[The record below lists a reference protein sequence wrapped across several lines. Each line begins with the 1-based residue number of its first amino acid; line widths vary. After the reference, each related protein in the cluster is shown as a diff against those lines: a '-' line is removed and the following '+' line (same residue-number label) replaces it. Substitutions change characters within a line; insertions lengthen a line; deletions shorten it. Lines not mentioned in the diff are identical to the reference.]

1 MRFGVLCLAACL
13 CAASVSKATLGA
25 DLAADF
31 SSTDNPDATADGTWS
46 YNSGSAP
53 LSQISSWAG
62 IPGVNGWGPAANTG
76 GDFLPFIFQ
85 NTGSNTTAISGSGL
99 DLPVGDIA
107 IHSQD
112 DSNGYGNG
120 QANVTWTSP
129 SDQTANITGALWP
142 LRDIG
147 RENHYDVILDP
158 TGLDLTI
165 ASGDIPEDGS
175 VTSANPINFS
185 IPDVPFVTGGVVE
198 LLLTSDN
205 PSLGDFAG
213 VNLSITQTPE
223 PTALAL
229 LIPTLS
235 LIARRRRP
243 NI

>member
-46 YNSGSAP
+46 YNSGPAP

-99 DLPVGDIA
+99 DLPVGDVA

-129 SDQTANITGALWP
+129 SDQTANITGTLWP
-142 LRDIG
+142 LRDAG
-147 RENHYDVILDP
+147 RENHYALILDP
-158 TGLDLTI
+158 TGLDLTV
-165 ASGDIPEDGS
+165 ASGDIPEGGS
-175 VTSANPINFS
+175 VTSA
-185 IPDVPFVTGGVVE
+185 DVPIVTGEVVE

-213 VNLSITQTPE
+213 VNLAITQTPE

-235 LIARRRRP
+235 LAARRRRTK
-243 NI
+243 I